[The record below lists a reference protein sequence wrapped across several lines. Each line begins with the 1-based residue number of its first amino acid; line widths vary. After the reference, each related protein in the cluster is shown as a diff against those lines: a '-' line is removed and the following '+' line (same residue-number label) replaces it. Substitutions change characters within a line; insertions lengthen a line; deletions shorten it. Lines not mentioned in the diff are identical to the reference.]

1 MGRPVAAGMDERTL
15 KELFLKARKQYIKL
29 MEFFDLTQ
37 QLGEA
42 VDRKDEI
49 SVQMLLHMR
58 EDPIHSLTELEDQLH
73 KGVLALPEEDAI
85 RAHQLLTGSAP
96 EKKEEEPLCQ
106 QIAQNLRLLER
117 ARELDRRVSLR
128 IDGRHSLYSKYRT

>member
-42 VDRKDEI
+42 VDRKDEV

-58 EDPIHSLTELEDQLH
+58 EDPIHSLTELEAQLH

-96 EKKEEEPLCQ
+96 EKKEEEDLCQ

>member
-1 MGRPVAAGMDERTL
+1 MGRPVAAGMDERIL

-42 VDRKDEI
+42 VDRKDEV

-58 EDPIHSLTELEDQLH
+58 EDPIHSLTELEAQLH

-96 EKKEEEPLCQ
+96 EKKEEEDLCQ